1 MASPIQIVLN
11 DKDYEEARDAGGGGP
26 KKDFYAH
33 RDQEFRAHK
42 AKLIG
47 QLTTISKA
55 ITAQPQGD
63 VGYIKVI
70 LRRDAWAKSHRPL
83 SALFNPQR
91 ITMVGGGDLGEMYFE
106 ARPRLL
112 DGLSAEIAAAEE
124 ETRLK
129 FDKNKQKDVPNPS
142 AVRSETGAIDKIE
155 IYGPRDRRSFSL
167 EEAVGWLASP
177 MTGSAYQIEL
187 FDVPPPH
194 NEWDAFDAGRQKL
207 YRSFVDG
214 L

>member
-26 KKDFYAH
+26 KKDFYANL
-33 RDQEFRAHK
+33 DQEFRAHK

-55 ITAQPQGD
+55 IATQPQGD

-83 SALFNPQR
+83 SALFKPAR
-91 ITMVGGGDLGEMYFE
+91 IILVGGGDLGEMYFE
-106 ARPRLL
+106 ARPGVLR
-112 DGLSAEIAAAEE
+112 DIAQDIAAAEE

-129 FDKNKQKDVPNPS
+129 LDKARNKMGPHPS
-142 AVRSETGAIDKIE
+142 
-155 IYGPRDRRSFSL
+155 P
-167 EEAVGWLASP
+167 
-177 MTGSAYQIEL
+177 
-187 FDVPPPH
+187 
-194 NEWDAFDAGRQKL
+194 
-207 YRSFVDG
+207 
-214 L
+214 